1 MSAKFP
7 KMLGRTGYTQLAVI
21 ISCDGPTVCDEMDDY
36 FATEA
41 NAMIYIIRGVDLD
54 EY

>member
-1 MSAKFP
+1 MSAQFP
-7 KMLGRTGYTQLAVI
+7 RGLERTGYTQLVVI
-21 ISCDGPTVCDEMDDY
+21 ISCDGPPSCNEMDDY

-41 NAMIYIIRGVDLD
+41 NTMIYIIRDVDLD